1 MIFNLYNPEDD
12 DEEVLINIIALI
24 GNLCFHMKRVQQG
37 KIMIET
43 GTFNLITIL
52 KSMDETKFKM
62 ETSNTIRKATSTRE
76 IELLDSFISNG
87 LIEAVTKIL
96 DGYGEEL
103 LTKIENTLEVDRD
116 NE

>member
-1 MIFNLYNPEDD
+1 
-12 DEEVLINIIALI
+12 
-24 GNLCFHMKRVQQG
+24 
-37 KIMIET
+37 MIET
-43 GTFNLITIL
+43 GTFNLVTIL
-52 KSMDETKFKM
+52 KSMEETKFKM

-76 IELLDSFISNG
+76 IDLLDSFISNG

-116 NE
+116 NEQKQIR